1 MACSLRRVSLPLALL
16 AALAL
21 AGPAEAATAVD
32 AKKRKRAPT
41 CKRKRSKTL
50 QQSRSVRVF
59 EKAAGAERT
68 RLYGCLK
75 RRGKS
80 IRLAEAY
87 DDGYVTSTSYQ
98 EVRLAG
104 RFVAWEDT
112 STDISCKADCP
123 PGYNPDTTSI
133 EVYDLA
139 RRQRRSF
146 SGTVLNESLV
156 LTRRGSVAWLQR
168 TSPATAVEV
177 HIAEGSTTRVLD
189 RGNVDPDSLRVNGGT
204 LFWMKDGAQQS
215 SPIR

>member
-1 MACSLRRVSLPLALL
+1 MHASLRLTTLAFALI
-16 AALAL
+16 AALVTA
-21 AGPAEAATAVD
+21 APAQAATAGD

-41 CKRKRSKTL
+41 CKRKGSKTVR
-50 QQSRSVRVF
+50 QNRDARVF
-59 EKAAGAERT
+59 QKDAGAERT

-87 DDGYVTSTSYQ
+87 DDGYVTSTSYR

-104 RFVAWEDT
+104 RFVAWEDV

-123 PGYNPDTTSI
+123 PGYNPDTTTI
-133 EVYDLA
+133 QVYDLA
-139 RRQRRSF
+139 RRRERSF

-168 TSPATAVEV
+168 TSPGTVVEV
-177 HIAEGSTTRVLD
+177 HIAEGSTTRMLD